1 MFSSAV
7 PLRESSLSAR
17 CDAAITLSIGIRCAS
32 YTVAMH
38 SQAPGELGLTAIAF
52 IASAR
57 ARANWL
63 FLRSSLQLRI
73 GSLMRTMIA
82 TRCAMESANAMADSI
97 AQRVAI

>member
-1 MFSSAV
+1 
-7 PLRESSLSAR
+7 
-17 CDAAITLSIGIRCAS
+17 
-32 YTVAMH
+32 MH

-73 GSLMRTMIA
+73 GSLMRTTVA
-82 TRCAMESANAMADSI
+82 TRCAMESANATAVPGLPFVTVKLPDMPELEMSI
-97 AQRVAI
+97 KCTSAMSALPFFP